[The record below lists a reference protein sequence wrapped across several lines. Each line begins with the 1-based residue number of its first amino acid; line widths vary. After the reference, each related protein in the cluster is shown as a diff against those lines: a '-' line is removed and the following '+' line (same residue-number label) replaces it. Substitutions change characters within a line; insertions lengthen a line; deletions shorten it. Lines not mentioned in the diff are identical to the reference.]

1 MCTMQSGA
9 QNWKLVGKSSANYRA
24 DKVDRA
30 TFSAEWKSA
39 LRQLLEDQNSE
50 TEPKNCVTLVAMVSS
65 VYT

>member
-1 MCTMQSGA
+1 MQSGA

-39 LRQLLEDQNSE
+39 FR
-50 TEPKNCVTLVAMVSS
+50 TGTKNTVVKKCIIQ
-65 VYT
+65 